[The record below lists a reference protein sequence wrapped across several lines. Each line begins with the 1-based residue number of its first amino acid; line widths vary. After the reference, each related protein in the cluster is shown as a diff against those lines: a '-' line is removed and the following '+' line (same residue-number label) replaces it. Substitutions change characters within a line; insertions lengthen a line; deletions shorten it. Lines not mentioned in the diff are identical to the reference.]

1 MGDFYVPHAF
11 SNIDAHPHPVRLVN
25 SLFRLRSEPFFVSY
39 KQRLR
44 HLLRA
49 QAGQRFL
56 DVGAGTGDAARE
68 LADESGAQVV
78 ACDLSRIMCAEMKHI
93 GLRKAA
99 VADSHHLPFKGAAF
113 DGAWADRVL
122 QHVEDPDVAL
132 DEMLRVIRPGGRIVV
147 CDPDTA
153 TQALNIEDHRLAA
166 KVLSLRQT
174 AGIRHGTF
182 ARRVP
187 GLLTARG
194 LLDVEVEPHTLVV
207 RSKRTIDDTMGV
219 RDWAD
224 VFADRG
230 YLDRSE
236 ARRFN
241 ALVDDAIEG
250 GQFLYSVTYFLTS
263 ATVPAIGR

>member
-25 SLFRLRSEPFFVSY
+25 ALFRLRTEAFFVSY

-44 HLLRA
+44 HLLQA
-49 QAGQRFL
+49 QPGQRFL

-68 LADESGAQVV
+68 LAEESGAQVV
-78 ACDLSRIMCAEMKHI
+78 ACDLSRIMCETMKHT
-93 GLRKAA
+93 GLRQVA
-99 VADSHHLPFKGAAF
+99 VADSHRLPFKGAAF

-122 QHVEDPDVAL
+122 QHVEDPDRVL
-132 DEMLRVIRPGGRIVV
+132 EEMLRVVRPGGRIVV

-166 KVLSLRQT
+166 RILGLRQT

-187 GLLTARG
+187 GILTARG

-207 RSKRTIDDTMGV
+207 RDKRTIDDTMGV

-230 YLDRSE
+230 YLDRTE

-241 ALVDDAIEG
+241 TLLGEAIES

-263 ATVPAIGR
+263 ATVPSIGG